1 MKRIHSID
9 ITRGIVM
16 IIMALDHVRDLIHT
30 TSITQ
35 SPTDLAT
42 TSPFLF
48 FTRWVTYLCAPV
60 FVFLSG
66 TSAFLSFTRSNNFAA
81 SRRFLWTRGVWLI
94 ALDLTVINF
103 ALWFDIHFNVFLFN
117 VVSAIGFG
125 YIILGLVLK
134 LSGKTIAIVGLLI
147 VFLHNL
153 APLIPLA
160 ETSTFKKLLMP
171 FFGPGAIPLGGGKT
185 FVIGYP
191 PVPWLAVMLL
201 GFASGKL
208 FEREISD
215 RKKIFYKTGLG
226 AILLSVL
233 IRFVNIYGDAAPW
246 STQKNSLY
254 TFLSFLDIT
263 KYPPSLVYC
272 LLFLGIMFLIL
283 SAAEGLQNKFTKI
296 AVVYGKVPLFYFLL
310 HFFIIHIL
318 MFLILFWQ
326 GYRVSDFVF
335 GFNFGRPKGMS
346 GLSLPGVYLTWA
358 GVVALLYPLCLW
370 YGKYKQTHPEKKW
383 LRYL

>member
-1 MKRIHSID
+1 MKRIPSID
-9 ITRGIVM
+9 STRGIVM

-42 TSPFLF
+42 TSPLLF

-66 TSAFLSFTRSNNFAA
+66 TSAFLSFTRSNDAGA
-81 SRRFLWTRGVWLI
+81 SRQFLWTRGAWLI
-94 ALDLTVINF
+94 LLDLTVINF

-125 YIILGLVLK
+125 YIILGFVLK
-134 LSGKTIAIVGLLI
+134 FSYKAIAITGLLI

-160 ETSTFKKLLMP
+160 ETSTFKKVLMP

-185 FVIGYP
+185 FVMGYP
-191 PVPWLAVMLL
+191 PIPWLAVMLL

-208 FEREISD
+208 FELERSV
-215 RKKIFYKTGLG
+215 RKKAFFKIGLL

-233 IRFVNIYGDAAPW
+233 VRFVNIYGDAAPW
-246 STQKNSLY
+246 STQKNNFY

-283 SAAEGLQNKFTKI
+283 SATEGLQNKFTGI
-296 AVVYGKVPLFYFLL
+296 AIVYGKVPLFYFLL
-310 HFFIIHIL
+310 HFFLIHIL
-318 MFLILFWQ
+318 MFLVLFWQ
-326 GYRVSDFVF
+326 GYGVADFVF
-335 GFNFGRPKGMS
+335 GFNFGRPAGIS
-346 GLSLPGVYLTWA
+346 GLSLPGVYLAWI
-358 GVVALLYPLCLW
+358 GVVGLLYPLCRW